1 MNQQV
6 FTSADPNQ
14 LQKELVGSF
23 TKFESS
29 FRKRFPVIWIATL
42 LAPVVVSSLLLL
54 FFGFNFGWKYAGVIA
69 SHVVLTFF
77 VFGRFIILA
86 GSNKSGAASDL
97 SPDAAAELGGK
108 FQEVLMSPMELF
120 GLVTYLDFMTAL
132 FVTFHMGFL
141 FRIPGL
147 GPKIATLVW
156 DGKFV
161 MESQPWIRRFAFVG
175 LVAFVMFPTSTTGS
189 IGGSIFGRLL
199 GLSRL
204 TTVMGVLVGSIFGN
218 GLMYVLS
225 KQLNNYISKDDIWL
239 KVVGALLIVG
249 LCIAVE
255 WRYRQVKKKFLVDE
269 GLQVD
274 ADGQSDESQSSESQS
289 NDGQSDKA

>member
-6 FTSADPNQ
+6 FTSTDPEQ

-42 LAPVVVSSLLLL
+42 LAPLVVSALLLLL
-54 FFGFNFGWKYAGVIA
+54 FGVNYGWKFAGVLA

-86 GSNKSGAASDL
+86 GSSKDIPADTGL
-97 SPDAAAELGGK
+97 QPDAALEVGEK
-108 FQEVLMSPMELF
+108 FQHVLMSPLELF

-141 FRIPGL
+141 FRIPGV

-161 MESQPWIRRFAFVG
+161 MEAQPWIRRFAFLG

-199 GLSRL
+199 GLSRF

-218 GLMYVLS
+218 GLMYLLS
-225 KQLNNYISKDDIWL
+225 NQLNSYISKDDIWL
-239 KVVGALLIVG
+239 KVVGAVLIVA
-249 LCIAVE
+249 LCVAVE
-255 WRYRQVKKKFLVDE
+255 WRYRQVKKKFLVKE
-269 GLQVD
+269 GVD
-274 ADGQSDESQSSESQS
+274 QPANPETGDGS
-289 NDGQSDKA
+289 

>member
-6 FTSADPNQ
+6 FTSTDPDQ

-42 LAPVVVSSLLLL
+42 LAPVVVSALLLL
-54 FFGFNFGWKYAGVIA
+54 FFGLNFGWTYAGVIA

-86 GSNKSGAASDL
+86 GSEQSSDDPSAL
-97 SPDAAAELGGK
+97 PPDAGQMGDK

-141 FRIPGL
+141 FRIPGV

-161 MESQPWIRRFAFVG
+161 MDSQPWIRRFAFLG

-199 GLSRL
+199 GLSRI

-249 LCIAVE
+249 LCVAVE
-255 WRYRQVKKKFLVDE
+255 WRYRQVKKKFLAKE
-269 GLQVD
+269 GVQEHEQDQAPQANAEAD
-274 ADGQSDESQSSESQS
+274 ASDDDQSP
-289 NDGQSDKA
+289 K